1 MNQISGVI
9 IGLILGLGL
18 GFLIGKLISAKNSAE
33 SGAAT
38 LALNEA
44 LTQERER
51 AKLLG
56 EQLTALRSEESE
68 KVRLDEGLKAV
79 TTSMKTLA
87 EQAQA
92 AEIKRAEA
100 ESAMKAQIEHMKL
113 GNETL
118 LRETTKLA
126 GALSNSQTRGKY
138 GEAQLEMILE
148 NSGLKENIHYFKQDY
163 QVRDNVGSKEIS
175 KPDIRIAIP
184 GGSEIY
190 IDSKF
195 PFDRFLEAVVEKDA
209 TLRADLMGQHA
220 KDLMGHV
227 NALAK
232 RGYQEGSNSPDY
244 VVLFAPFESILS
256 EALEVDPLLLHKA
269 FEKGVTIATPTTM
282 MALLRT
288 VAYVFSQSDMAHNAS
303 AIKELAGELIKRI
316 GKVHGKIATLGDRI
330 KSTERAFNE
339 LIASSEENML
349 RPAKKMVALGVP
361 SKGKL
366 TATTPIDDEVRQLKA
381 KSGNELDLSI
391 DDGDEDESFDELE
404 ENE

>member
-1 MNQISGVI
+1 MNLIFGV
-9 IGLILGLGL
+9 ILGLLLGL
-18 GFLIGKLISAKNSAE
+18 ALGILIGRLRAAAALVEKSALE
-33 SGAAT
+33 SS
-38 LALNEA
+38 LN
-44 LTQERER
+44 QERER
-51 AKLLG
+51 AKLLT
-56 EQLTALRSEESE
+56 EQLTALRNEESE

-148 NSGLKENIHYFKQDY
+148 NSGLKENVHYFKQDY
-163 QVRDNVGSKEIS
+163 QVRDSVGSKEIS

-195 PFDRFLEAVVEKDA
+195 PFDRFLEAVVEKDPA
-209 TLRADLMGQHA
+209 IRADLMGQHA
-220 KDLMGHV
+220 KDLLGHV
-227 NALAK
+227 TALAK
-232 RGYQEGSNSPDY
+232 RGYQEGQNSPDY

-366 TATTPIDDEVRQLKA
+366 TTNTPIDDEVRQLKA
-381 KSGNELDLSI
+381 VSANSLELSI
-391 DDGDEDESFDELE
+391 DDDGDDDESFEELE
-404 ENE
+404 END